1 MRKLPTHGSCF
12 VCGSEDAPG
21 MGVSWYALD
30 DDSIFAEV
38 TLTSAQQGPPGM
50 AHGGA
55 SAALLDEAMGAAVWL
70 AGYRVVSVNLNI
82 TYHQPVPLGQPF
94 TVAAQVKEPNGK
106 KITAKGEIRLA
117 DGALAVSGEGLFV
130 QAPQL
135 FQGLETKAGITS
147 RDEAVKSREARKRY
161 E

>member
-1 MRKLPTHGSCF
+1 
-12 VCGSEDAPG
+12 
-21 MGVSWYALD
+21 MGVTWYAQD

-70 AGYRVVSVNLNI
+70 TGHRVASVNLNI
-82 TYHQPVPLGQPF
+82 DYRKPIPLGQMF
-94 TVAAQVKEPNGK
+94 TVKAWVLNANGRK
-106 KITAKGEIRLA
+106 VTAKGEIRSV
-117 DGALAVSGEGLFV
+117 GGEVAVSGEGIFV

-135 FQGLETKAGITS
+135 FEGLEAESGASSK
-147 RDEAVKSREARKRY
+147 V
-161 E
+161 

>member
-21 MGVSWYALD
+21 MGVAWYARD

-70 AGYRVVSVNLNI
+70 AGYRVASVNLNI
-82 TYHQPVPLGQPF
+82 TYHQSVPLGQPF
-94 TVAAQVKEPNGK
+94 TVTAQVKEPNEK
-106 KITAKGEIRLA
+106 KITAKGEIRL
-117 DGALAVSGEGLFV
+117 GNGTLAVSGEGLFV

-135 FQGLETKAGITS
+135 FQGLGAEAGITS
-147 RDEAVKSREARKRY
+147 RDEPMKSRQAGK
-161 E
+161 